1 MNLVSVSK
9 YMSKYLRHNPSDLG
23 LKLSEGGW
31 VDVEDFISAS
41 LKRNYQI
48 DLNTILEV
56 VRTDSKGRYSYD
68 EVGKRLRANQGHSCV
83 VDMKFEEKKP
93 PHVLYHGT
101 SDRFLQ
107 DIYMEGLKPMSRQY
121 VHLSEDSDVA
131 VDVGRRH
138 GGKLIVLKIDSER
151 MYNSGIK
158 FYQSENGVWLVDF
171 VPPDCFLV

>member
-1 MNLVSVSK
+1 M
-9 YMSKYLRHNPSDLG
+9 
-23 LKLSEGGW
+23 
-31 VDVEDFISAS
+31 
-41 LKRNYQI
+41 
-48 DLNTILEV
+48 
-56 VRTDSKGRYSYD
+56 
-68 EVGKRLRANQGHSCV
+68 
-83 VDMKFEEKKP
+83 
-93 PHVLYHGT
+93 LYHGT

-138 GGKLIVLKIDSER
+138 GGRLIVLKIDSER